1 MNDFD
6 KAVLNF
12 FADNEQTVLKEYRTY
27 NGEYKRL
34 CDENKKASITI
45 KELYLNLDETEI
57 KAIDEWK
64 NIIYQTTDKE
74 KDFLYLQGFKDC
86 IKLLQLINLI
96 WLKVPPYS
104 ERYFKFLRLNSM
116 FLSIVMYLITY
127 ILDCYFYQIP
137 NQIIILYIILDK

>member
-12 FADNEQTVLKEYRTY
+12 FADNEQSVLKEYRAY
-27 NGEYKRL
+27 DGEYKSL
-34 CDENKKASITI
+34 CEENKKASIII
-45 KELYLNLDETEI
+45 KELYLKLDDTEI

-64 NIIYQTTDKE
+64 NIIYQITDKE

-96 WLKVPPYS
+96 
-104 ERYFKFLRLNSM
+104 
-116 FLSIVMYLITY
+116 
-127 ILDCYFYQIP
+127 
-137 NQIIILYIILDK
+137 

>member
-12 FADNEQTVLKEYRTY
+12 FANNEQTVLKEYRTY

-96 WLKVPPYS
+96 
-104 ERYFKFLRLNSM
+104 
-116 FLSIVMYLITY
+116 
-127 ILDCYFYQIP
+127 
-137 NQIIILYIILDK
+137 